1 MSWRTVDDQPPA
13 QRRTA
18 MGIVDGGDLGPL
30 DPDGGLPHAN
40 LDHTQPAAQSATP
53 TKPADNWGDGDGEV
67 CGSRPREWCLS
78 RPPRDL
84 GLDFMR

>member
-30 DPDGGLPHAN
+30 DPDGGLPRAS
-40 LDHTQPAAQSATP
+40 LDHTQPAAQ
-53 TKPADNWGDGDGEV
+53 
-67 CGSRPREWCLS
+67 
-78 RPPRDL
+78 L
-84 GLDFMR
+84 GNTDQAGRQLG